1 MHSGTS
7 TRSVAVL
14 VDQIHKLETQCQQL
28 QEKLQNLD
36 DIKDENQIEQLFQ
49 QDKLTLQQFAQQ
61 VDRLELAVAEEEEDV
76 ERRKGQQVIQSSK
89 QVLEQ
94 LQKQHR
100 LQLLR
105 WKQWKEQHQRQILLE
120 QQRLRRRKPFHTSQ
134 EELSDHLNTKIYS
147 SLQNTKQI
155 LTSQVAVTNSN
166 LDRIRKDDELL
177 EATQSRHQNYA
188 EHIQEGTQQLRRMK
202 KRSRQSHWKLILSFV
217 VFLLVCVFI
226 VYQRVER
233 SSWLVVGVA
242 RGTRV
247 AKSTLIFTL
256 HGLYVGMQYL
266 YNLVVY
272 CMSCIGKWTLYLWRR
287 WKDKPQHST
296 LDAVTGNTTVTLAT
310 QATES
315 ISHWR
320 MEPIN
325 EEVPLMDKKDEIESS
340 WSEDIVIDTTQDEVS
355 NDEALSRESD
365 EDAAIEQQ
373 DLFVDNEE
381 ELERQDLDNE
391 EEIQRHDTLLDN
403 EEEREQQDT
412 LVDNEEE
419 IQRHDTLVDNEEEL
433 EQQDLDNEEEIEQQ
447 DVDKEEEIEQQDVEN
462 EQHVNYWS
470 TESVDSYQDSSW
482 VTQDII
488 VDPV

>member
-188 EHIQEGTQQLRRMK
+188 EHIQEGTQQLRSMK

-226 VYQRVER
+226 VYQRLER

-247 AKSTLIFTL
+247 ANSTLIFTL

-266 YNLVVY
+266 YNFIVY

-287 WKDKPQHST
+287 WKDKPQHFT

-320 MEPIN
+320 MEEEPIN

-381 ELERQDLDNE
+381 E
-391 EEIQRHDTLLDN
+391 
-403 EEEREQQDT
+403 REQQDM
-412 LVDNEEE
+412 LVN
-419 IQRHDTLVDNEEEL
+419 NEEEL
-433 EQQDLDNEEEIEQQ
+433 EQQDKSVDNGEEIEHQDMLVNNEEEIEQQ
-447 DVDKEEEIEQQDVEN
+447 DALVDNEEIEQQAVEN

>member
-188 EHIQEGTQQLRRMK
+188 EHIQEGTQQLRSMK
-202 KRSRQSHWKLILSFV
+202 KRQV
-217 VFLLVCVFI
+217 VAVLFS
-226 VYQRVER
+226 VE
-233 SSWLVVGVA
+233 S
-242 RGTRV
+242 
-247 AKSTLIFTL
+247 
-256 HGLYVGMQYL
+256 
-266 YNLVVY
+266 
-272 CMSCIGKWTLYLWRR
+272 
-287 WKDKPQHST
+287 
-296 LDAVTGNTTVTLAT
+296 
-310 QATES
+310 
-315 ISHWR
+315 
-320 MEPIN
+320 
-325 EEVPLMDKKDEIESS
+325 
-340 WSEDIVIDTTQDEVS
+340 
-355 NDEALSRESD
+355 
-365 EDAAIEQQ
+365 
-373 DLFVDNEE
+373 
-381 ELERQDLDNE
+381 
-391 EEIQRHDTLLDN
+391 
-403 EEEREQQDT
+403 
-412 LVDNEEE
+412 
-419 IQRHDTLVDNEEEL
+419 
-433 EQQDLDNEEEIEQQ
+433 
-447 DVDKEEEIEQQDVEN
+447 
-462 EQHVNYWS
+462 
-470 TESVDSYQDSSW
+470 
-482 VTQDII
+482 
-488 VDPV
+488 